1 MENSAQENAVTFLC
15 WDMFEHRWRVMQICS
30 LGAGPG
36 GFLLKQQFLHKIIIY
51 TVVFLSV

>member
-15 WDMFEHRWRVMQICS
+15 WDMFELRWRVMQICP